1 MQEKSFREIE
11 DDYKR
16 RKLEAQGS
24 FHHGH
29 WDKCSMCN
37 GIMSIPCD
45 NCRGTGRMLGQPKRV
60 NSATPPCGAT
70 TRPARCARENAS
82 LNAATRN
89 ATTARCGWR
98 NKPFSWRTKSRT
110 SQC

>member
-29 WDKCSMCN
+29 WDKCPMCN
-37 GIMSIPCD
+37 GTMSMPCD
-45 NCRGTGRMLGQPKRV
+45 NCKGTGRMSGQPKRV
-60 NSATPPCGAT
+60 NSAIPLWGNNETCPVCKGE
-70 TRPARCARENAS
+70 RKLKC
-82 LNAATRN
+82 RN
-89 ATTARCGWR
+89 PQCR
-98 NKPFSWRTKSRT
+98 NGSVWVAE
-110 SQC
+110 